1 MFAWAAFS
9 FPTRVI
15 GIRKTLIGAFAHGGQ
30 FTVAN
35 STAGPRVAICGAL

>member
-15 GIRKTLIGAFAHGGQ
+15 GIRKTLIGALAHGSQ
-30 FTVAN
+30 FTVAD
-35 STAGPRVAICGAL
+35 STVGPLVAVCGTL